1 MLQYCAHGKDCHAQ
15 QKGQRMQSQPNAVIQ
30 PHIADAMQ
38 RVYLWMTA
46 GLLVTAACSSVV
58 LNIPS
63 IWSLIFTPYVFLGIL
78 IAEIILVIALSALV
92 MRVSTSIAIG
102 LFVFYAAL
110 NGITITP
117 IAFVYTTGSIA
128 VAFFTTAGAFA
139 ALAVYG
145 MTTKRNLSEM
155 GKFMMMILFGICI
168 ATVVNMFLKNEMIDY
183 VMSYV
188 SVFVFAGLTAYD
200 TQRLTQIAEQ
210 MHGDDQLNKFAI
222 YGALTLYLDF
232 INLFVNLVRILGKRR
247 NNSV

>member
-1 MLQYCAHGKDCHAQ
+1 
-15 QKGQRMQSQPNAVIQ
+15 
-30 PHIADAMQ
+30 
-38 RVYLWMTA
+38 
-46 GLLVTAACSSVV
+46 
-58 LNIPS
+58 
-63 IWSLIFTPYVFLGIL
+63 
-78 IAEIILVIALSALV
+78 
-92 MRVSTSIAIG
+92 
-102 LFVFYAAL
+102 
-110 NGITITP
+110 
-117 IAFVYTTGSIA
+117 
-128 VAFFTTAGAFA
+128 
-139 ALAVYG
+139 VYG
-145 MTTKRNLSEM
+145 MTTKHNLSEM

-247 NNSV
+247 DKSV